1 MPAVR
6 DRAIPLYP
14 GLVRWPVLDG
24 VPDADVRQLLS
35 IARRRTFRRGEVV
48 FHVDDP
54 ADTLH
59 LIVSGRFAV
68 RIQTSLGDVAILA
81 ILGPG
86 EIVGELALIG
96 EQGRRG
102 ATVEALEAGETR
114 SIHRPDFERL
124 RAAHPSVTEV
134 LIAILADRLRSVNQH
149 LLEALYVPA
158 DKRVRR
164 RLVELAQGYAPGA
177 DEATIPLRQEDLADM
192 VGTSRATVNRVL
204 REEEA
209 RGSVRLG
216 RGQTTVIDRAALER
230 RGR

>member
-1 MPAVR
+1 MR
-6 DRAIPLYP
+6 W
-14 GLVRWPVLDG
+14 LVFDG
-24 VPDADVRQLLS
+24 VPEADVRQLLS

-68 RIQTSLGDVAILA
+68 RIQTPLGDVAILA

-86 EIVGELALIG
+86 EIFGELALIG
-96 EQGRRG
+96 DQARRG

-134 LIAILADRLRSVNQH
+134 LVAILADRLRRVNQH

-164 RLVELAQGYAPGA
+164 RLVELAEGYAPGA
-177 DEATIPLRQEDLADM
+177 AEATIPLRQEDLADIA
-192 VGTSRATVNRVL
+192 GTSRATVNRVL

-209 RGSVRLG
+209 RGSLRLS
-216 RGQTTVIDRAALER
+216 RGQTTVIDRESLAH